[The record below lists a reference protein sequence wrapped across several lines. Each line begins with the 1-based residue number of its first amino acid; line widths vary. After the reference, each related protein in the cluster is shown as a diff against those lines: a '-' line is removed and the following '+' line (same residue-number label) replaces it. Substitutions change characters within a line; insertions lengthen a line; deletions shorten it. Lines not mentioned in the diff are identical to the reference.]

1 MDLTGTPKK
10 FQRLLWKESI
20 QAVKDSIRFTSFET
34 FHKHLQDSLPQNSS
48 YTRKRYTASIL
59 KWFFP
64 TRDLNC
70 LPSLLWR
77 HYRDE
82 SILRDVMRYQYLSR
96 EPVIAEFIRQYLIPL
111 EPGSKL
117 SSSYFKDYVNKTF
130 ESPKKDQ
137 INYLSLAVRD
147 LGFIRRNRNIP
158 VVQSIPEPKAALI
171 ILVHFIFA
179 PTHRTVSLKEIV
191 EHHFWH
197 FLGIRSQDRV
207 KTILKEANARGLIAK
222 YIIADQL
229 EQITTKHT
237 LESMLENRI
246 RL

>member
-1 MDLTGTPKK
+1 M
-10 FQRLLWKESI
+10 
-20 QAVKDSIRFTSFET
+20 
-34 FHKHLQDSLPQNSS
+34 
-48 YTRKRYTASIL
+48 
-59 KWFFP
+59 
-64 TRDLNC
+64 
-70 LPSLLWR
+70 
-77 HYRDE
+77 
-82 SILRDVMRYQYLSR
+82 
-96 EPVIAEFIRQYLIPL
+96 
-111 EPGSKL
+111 
-117 SSSYFKDYVNKTF
+117 
-130 ESPKKDQ
+130 
-137 INYLSLAVRD
+137 
-147 LGFIRRNRNIP
+147 
-158 VVQSIPEPKAALI
+158 I